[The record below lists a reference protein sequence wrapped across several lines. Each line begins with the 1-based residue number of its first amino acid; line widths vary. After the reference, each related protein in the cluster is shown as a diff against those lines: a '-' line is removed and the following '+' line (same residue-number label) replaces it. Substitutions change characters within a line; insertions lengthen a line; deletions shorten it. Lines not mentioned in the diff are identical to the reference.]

1 MKAKERR
8 QAILE
13 RLEKTQVPISAGYLA
28 KELGVSRQIIV
39 GDIALLRAENHDIM
53 ATHRGYLLAERLRV
67 PKSFYHGKLVCKHGP
82 KEVRLELET
91 IVKNGGKILDVEV
104 EHPIYG
110 MITAPLNIENQD
122 EIDYF
127 MDKLSCYKGSLLSS
141 LTDGIHLHTLSCRD
155 KETFEKIT
163 EALEQEH
170 IVFNN

>member
-53 ATHRGYLLAERLRV
+53 ATHRGYLLAERLQV

-110 MITAPLNIENQD
+110 MITAPLNI
-122 EIDYF
+122 
-127 MDKLSCYKGSLLSS
+127 
-141 LTDGIHLHTLSCRD
+141 
-155 KETFEKIT
+155 
-163 EALEQEH
+163 
-170 IVFNN
+170 

>member
-28 KELGVSRQIIV
+28 KKLGVSRQIIV

-53 ATHRGYLLAERLRV
+53 ATHRGYLLAERLQV

-127 MDKLSCYKGSLLSS
+127 MDKLSTCSWYYFHMNIAIKFFFKSKFLSYCN
-141 LTDGIHLHTLSCRD
+141 H
-155 KETFEKIT
+155 
-163 EALEQEH
+163 
-170 IVFNN
+170 

>member
-53 ATHRGYLLAERLRV
+53 ATHRGYLLAERLQV

-91 IVKNGGKILDVEV
+91 IVKNGGKIL
-104 EHPIYG
+104 
-110 MITAPLNIENQD
+110 
-122 EIDYF
+122 
-127 MDKLSCYKGSLLSS
+127 
-141 LTDGIHLHTLSCRD
+141 TDGIHLHTLSCRD

-170 IVFNN
+170 IIFNN